1 MGKASRWFRSVLGL
15 KKSDQPFPSSSQSTT
30 TPARPKD
37 KRRWSFVKSYRD
49 KDHHYQHP
57 ASSSSS
63 VAASADIEEEQREN
77 PNQRAIAVAAATAAV
92 AEAAVAAAHAAAE
105 VVRMTSSGRSA
116 GNSAAYVS
124 GSLGL
129 REDFAALKIQAAF
142 RGYLARR
149 ALKALKAV
157 VRLQALVRGH
167 IERKRTE
174 AWLQQMQAV
183 LLAQARARVGRIQAS
198 ESSHSSGGKS
208 SHSHYNGPATP
219 EKVEHGIRATKS
231 GKYEPSSLLKRTGSR
246 SNDNKAHSSLRKSD
260 TWDQQQQGPW
270 TSTKATMEDEKNSD
284 KILEIDNGGGGRH
297 QFGHKRRNMFH
308 SANLGFFSDQYSHS
322 FTTSKDTAPTPSP
335 SSGEVQ
341 SMYPLEFSHEVDQ
354 ELYCTAENS
363 PQLYSASSSK
373 GGKRSPFTPTRS
385 DGSRSF
391 LSGFSDHPNYM
402 SYTESAR
409 AKARSLSAPKQRP
422 HYERSIPAKRFSVN
436 GYGEPRSSSA
446 QRASAV
452 RASFSSK
459 AYPGSGRLDSLGMP
473 MWQKC

>member
-63 VAASADIEEEQREN
+63 VAASA
-77 PNQRAIAVAAATAAV
+77 AAV

-116 GNSAAYVS
+116 GSSSAAYVS

-208 SHSHYNGPATP
+208 SHSHYNQHHQYHNP
-219 EKVEHGIRATKS
+219 V
-231 GKYEPSSLLKRTGSR
+231 
-246 SNDNKAHSSLRKSD
+246 RKSD

-341 SMYPLEFSHEVDQ
+341 SMYPLEFSHEVD
-354 ELYCTAENS
+354 
-363 PQLYSASSSK
+363 QLYSASSSK

>member
-63 VAASADIEEEQREN
+63 VAASA
-77 PNQRAIAVAAATAAV
+77 AAV

-116 GNSAAYVS
+116 GSSSAAYVS

-246 SNDNKAHSSLRKSD
+246 SNDKKSD

-341 SMYPLEFSHEVDQ
+341 SMYPLEFSHEVD
-354 ELYCTAENS
+354 
-363 PQLYSASSSK
+363 QLYSASSSK